1 MFFLCLGDFGSGNK
15 TQYSVAHT
23 MAYLCSQ
30 YPIQFIIGLG
40 DNIYPEGVK
49 SVNSKL
55 FLTQFEKPYS
65 VLPKNIQ
72 FFHCLGN
79 HDYKGNVK
87 AQIDYTKKSKK
98 WNLPGTYYV
107 LHKKIN
113 GIHVDFFAINTNVDN
128 LSTSERQ
135 KQEIWILKELQKSKA
150 HWKVVYGHHPWKSSG
165 IHGDTKSKYLNN
177 LFKKIIKTNKV
188 NLILAG
194 HDHDQQH
201 IKIPKLPDLCISGA
215 GSTTRHNPDFIRKH
229 NQPHLVFFSENPGCC
244 LIGVNYNYLDLSFF
258 NLHNIPEYNTK
269 IYHHKEN
276 KLTLQN

>member
-1 MFFLCLGDFGSGNK
+1 MFFLCVGDFGAGNK
-15 TQYSVAHT
+15 TQYDVAKT
-23 MAYLCSQ
+23 MNMLCNH

-40 DNIYPEGVK
+40 DNIYPDGVK

-55 FLTQFEKPYS
+55 FLTNFEKPYS

-72 FFHCLGN
+72 FYHCLGN

-87 AQIDYTKKSKK
+87 AQIEYSKRSLK

-113 GIHVDFFAINTNVDN
+113 SINVDFFAINTNVDN
-128 LSTSERQ
+128 ISTIQRH
-135 KQEIWILKELQKSKA
+135 KQEQWIIEEINKSTA
-150 HWKVVYGHHPWKSSG
+150 RWKIVYGHHPWKSSG

-177 LFKKIIKTNKV
+177 LFKKIIKTKKV

-201 IKIPKLPDLCISGA
+201 IKIPELPDLCVSGA
-215 GSTTRHNPDFIRKH
+215 GSTTRHQPEFIRKY
-229 NQPHLVFFSENPGCC
+229 NQPNLLFFTENPGCC
-244 LIGVNYNYLDLSFF
+244 LIGVNQNYLDLSFF
-258 NLHNIPEYNTK
+258 NSDDFPEYNTK
-269 IYHHKEN
+269 IYHQRFK
-276 KLTLQN
+276 